1 MRIVTLLEN
10 STVSSDF
17 KAKHGISLYVETEG
31 RKILFDS
38 GPDSTFLENAHKLNV
53 DLTAVDF
60 MILSHGHYD
69 HGGGLATFMKHN
81 SHARIIMKDTAIN
94 RFFVKKFFLLKID
107 IGLKL
112 AKIDNSR
119 LELISGHLEL
129 DESLTIHADFHK
141 DGFIPAGNASLFTTD
156 ANGDDIVDP
165 FDHEICLLIKENNK
179 NVLFTGCSHSGLG
192 NMMRSV
198 KQQASIDKIDAV
210 IGGFH
215 LYNPVTRKTES
226 NERID
231 SLMNELSE
239 FPETIFYTGHC
250 TGNKAFDYL
259 ETKTAGRILPFK
271 TGMGITV

>member
-10 STVSSDF
+10 STVSSEF
-17 KAKHGISLYVETEG
+17 KTKHGISLYVETDD

-38 GPDSTFLENAHKLNV
+38 GPDSTFLDNAHKLNV
-53 DLTAVDF
+53 DLSAVDI

-81 SHARIIMKDTAIN
+81 SHARIIMKDTAVN

-112 AKIDNSR
+112 TEIDTGR
-119 LELISGHLEL
+119 LELISEQLEL
-129 DESLTIHADFHK
+129 DESLSIHTHFHK
-141 DGFIPAGNASLFTTD
+141 DGFLPAGNASLFTMD
-156 ANGDDIVDP
+156 ANGNDIVDP
-165 FDHEICLLIKENNK
+165 FDHEICLLIKEKNK

-198 KQQASIDKIDAV
+198 KQQASIDKIDSV

-226 NERID
+226 SERID

-250 TGNKAFDYL
+250 TGNKALEYL
-259 ETKTAGRILPFK
+259 KSETNGRVLPFK
-271 TGMGITV
+271 TGMDVTI